1 MKQMISKR
9 VRIGMRAAMMLAV
22 VMMMM
27 FATTTEALAQTKYKI
42 TTDGNCEV

>member
-22 VMMMM
+22 VMTMM
-27 FATTTEALAQTKYKI
+27 FAMPQGALAQSEY
-42 TTDGNCEV
+42 